1 MSILTQTALALS
13 YLHAKEIVHG
23 RLSAH
28 NIFLETKVPLCSPSY
43 VAIHN
48 TVCAGEGVS
57 AGLRPRAAQHAVH
70 CPRAGGGGG
79 GGGHQGRGL
88 SSAQCEYCPPHV

>member
-28 NIFLETKVPLCSPSY
+28 NIFLETKVPLCSQSYIASCEPSY
-43 VAIHN
+43 
-48 TVCAGEGVS
+48 
-57 AGLRPRAAQHAVH
+57 
-70 CPRAGGGGG
+70 
-79 GGGHQGRGL
+79 
-88 SSAQCEYCPPHV
+88 